1 MRTRSLVGLFLAG
14 SLLTTPVLAQQV
26 TAKLRLLQTTDLH
39 TSLLNYDYYRDAED
53 NTVGLSKVATLIR
66 QARTEAPNSLLI
78 DNGDLLQG
86 NPLGDYIAKVKGLKD
101 GDTHPMYMAMN
112 LIGYDAASLGNHEF
126 NFGLPF
132 LDTALKGAKFPSVSA
147 NIFETDGN
155 THRFK
160 PYVILDRT
168 VKDTG
173 GKEHPIK
180 IAVIG
185 LTTPQIVQWDKAHL
199 DGKIVTKDIVATA
212 EAIVPEVKAKGA
224 DLIILAAHT
233 GIGTDQVKSGDMAE
247 NAGWAL
253 TKVPGIHAV
262 LTGHQHLTFPGQFKD
277 LAGADAAKGTI
288 NGVPIA
294 MPGFWGSHLGVFDLE
309 LTKTDGGWS
318 VTSGTSS
325 IRPIY
330 KLDENRKRVPLVD
343 NQPDIVAAVTP
354 VHEEVLKYIRAPFGK
369 VAAPIYSYFALVQD
383 DPSVQ
388 IVSDAQVWYAQKALK
403 GTKYENLPI
412 LSAAAP
418 FKAGGRGGPDYYTDV
433 PAGEIAIKN
442 AADLYLYP
450 NTVQMVTLTGA
461 GVREWLEMS
470 AGQFKQIDPNK
481 SDPQDL
487 VDTSFPTFNFD
498 IIDGVTYEV
507 DVTQPKRYDNDGKLV
522 APDARRIKNLAFQGK
537 PIDDK
542 QDFVIVTNNYR
553 ASGGGKFP
561 GLDGK
566 NIILQAPDENRQ
578 ALIDFITEQK
588 SVNPSADKN
597 WRFAKTGKPVTL
609 AFESG
614 AKAEAFLASNPAL
627 TKLGDGQNGF
637 VRYGL
642 KLD

>member
-14 SLLTTPVLAQQV
+14 SLLTTPVLAQDV
-26 TAKLRLLQTTDLH
+26 KLRILETSDLH
-39 TSLLNYDYYRDAED
+39 TSLLNYDYYRDTED
-53 NTVGLSKVATLIR
+53 NTLGLSKVATLIR
-66 QARTEAPNSLLI
+66 QARAEAPNNLLI

-86 NPLGDYIAKVKGLKD
+86 NPLGDYVAKVKGLKK
-101 GDTHPMYMAMN
+101 GDVHPMYAAMN
-112 LIGYDAASLGNHEF
+112 ILGYDVAAFGNHEF

-132 LDTALKGAKFPSVSA
+132 LETAIKGAKFPYISA
-147 NIFETDGN
+147 NLYKMDGK
-155 THRFK
+155 THRFT
-160 PYVILDRT
+160 PYVILKRK
-168 VKDTG
+168 VKDTA
-173 GKEHPIK
+173 GKEHTLK

-185 LTTPQIVQWDKAHL
+185 FTPPQIEQWDKSNL
-199 DGKIVTKDIVATA
+199 DGKLITKDIVATA
-212 EAIVPEVKAKGA
+212 EAMVPEVRAKGA
-224 DLIILAAHT
+224 DLVILSAHS
-233 GIGTDQVKSGDMAE
+233 GIGTDQVKSGDKAE
-247 NAGWAL
+247 NTGWAL
-253 TKVPGIHAV
+253 TKIPGVDAV

-277 LAGADAAKGTI
+277 LTGTDQAKGTI
-288 NGVPIA
+288 NGVPVT
-294 MPGFWGSHLGVFDLE
+294 MPGFWGSHLGVLDLS
-309 LTKTDGGWS
+309 LTKTNKGWR
-318 VTSGTSS
+318 VTEGTTAL
-325 IRPIY
+325 RAIY

-343 NQPDIVAAVTP
+343 NQPDLVAAATP
-354 VHEEVLKYIRAPFGK
+354 VHEEVLKYVRAPFGK
-369 VAAPIYSYFALVQD
+369 ISAPIYSYFALVQD

-388 IVSDAQVWYAQKALK
+388 IVSDAQVWYTKKALK
-403 GTKYENLPI
+403 GTKYESLPI

-418 FKAGGRGGPDYYTDV
+418 FKAGGRGGAEYYTDV
-433 PAGEIAIKN
+433 PAGQIAIKN

-450 NTVQMVTLTGA
+450 NTLQAVTMTGA

-470 AGQFKQIDPNK
+470 MGQFKQIDPSK
-481 SDPQDL
+481 SEPQDL

-522 APDARRIKNLAFQGK
+522 AADAHRIKNLSFQGK

-542 QDFVIVTNNYR
+542 QQFVIVTNNYR